1 MNFRADRFASL
12 HIATHLVRVGGNR
25 RRKIPI
31 LMYHSVGGKEQS
43 GRGGYY
49 QTSVSPEN
57 FSRQMA
63 FLHRRGY
70 TTCTLREAIAC
81 LDKPAGR
88 AKDKIVVITFDD
100 GFADF
105 YWEAFP
111 ILHSFG
117 LTATMFLPTGFISD
131 SPVAFKEQ
139 CCMTWSQV
147 RELQKCGLEFG
158 SHTVTHPQLRTLDR
172 PAIERELGDSKT
184 AIEDKTGCGVDSFA
198 YPYAFPQVDVAF
210 KQLVREC
217 LEEAGYLNGVC
228 TIVGRAKIS
237 SDRFFLERLPVNDL
251 DDERLLEA
259 KLCGAYDWVGSVQ
272 SLVKGAR
279 LISSKM
285 LRSAPGGKIQ
295 RMDTNQG
302 ST

>member
-12 HIATHLVRVGGNR
+12 HIATHLVRLGGNR

-70 TTCTLREAIAC
+70 STCTLGEAIAC
-81 LDKPAGR
+81 LEKPAGR
-88 AKDKIVVITFDD
+88 TEDKMVVITFDD

-147 RELQKCGLEFG
+147 RELQKCGIEFG
-158 SHTVTHPQLRTLDR
+158 SHTVTHPQLRTLGR
-172 PAIERELGDSKT
+172 PAIERELEDSKRV
-184 AIEDKTGCGVDSFA
+184 IEDKTGCAVDSFA
-198 YPYAFPQVDVAF
+198 YPYAFPQVDVQF
-210 KQLVREC
+210 KQLLREC
-217 LEEAGYLNGVC
+217 LENAGYSNGVC
-228 TIVGRAKIS
+228 TMVGRADS
-237 SDRFFLERLPVNDL
+237 CSDRFFLERLPVNDL
-251 DDERLLEA
+251 DDELLFDA
-259 KLCGAYDWVGSVQ
+259 KLKGAYDWFATPQAV
-272 SLVKGAR
+272 VKGLKSLIGNSAR
-279 LISSKM
+279 AMKQL
-285 LRSAPGGKIQ
+285 SAKPSE
-295 RMDTNQG
+295 R
-302 ST
+302 